1 MHTYISILTVNSFLM
16 QVASILSDKR
26 KKMLIF
32 EMEIED
38 DEDEIEMS
46 QNSMLDISK
55 ESAVS

>member
-1 MHTYISILTVNSFLM
+1 MIIY
-16 QVASILSDKR
+16 
-26 KKMLIF
+26 

-38 DEDEIEMS
+38 DEDETEIS

>member
-1 MHTYISILTVNSFLM
+1 MHTYISILTVYSFLM

>member
-1 MHTYISILTVNSFLM
+1 M
-16 QVASILSDKR
+16 ASLLSDNR
-26 KKMLIF
+26 KKMIIF

-38 DEDEIEMS
+38 DDDEIEMS

>member
-1 MHTYISILTVNSFLM
+1 M